1 MILPKD
7 PYMLLSVINMK
18 LRDSS
23 ESFEDI
29 CADADASASG
39 ISETLEKIG
48 YVYSEKLNRFVPD
61 EKQGA

>member
-1 MILPKD
+1 MIFPKD

-23 ESFEDI
+23 ECLEDL
-29 CADADASASG
+29 CADADTSASE

-48 YVYSEKLNRFVPD
+48 YAYSEKLNQFVPA
-61 EKQGA
+61 EK